1 MKKVWKGA
9 AAAIAALSLGVT
21 GFVGASS
28 AYAEPTTDGQISVPD
43 ADNHTYAVYQIATG
57 DVVSSETEGSL
68 GGTLSNAAA
77 GTNFD
82 ASKGKDLAAALQEIS
97 EATGDDAAI
106 AKLANKYVTGN
117 AVANI
122 TNAQPATGLK
132 SGYYLIKDTTTAA
145 NLENGSSLNRW
156 VLVLVG
162 DDNNEIE
169 VTQKRDT
176 VTSEKKVFDATKSD
190 AANGKGWNDSADASI
205 GDTVEFRLKG
215 TLPDAYDQYTYY
227 KYNFYDTLSK
237 GFDFNNDVKVY
248 IGEREAN
255 DDGTYKTDNE
265 ITSYFD
271 ITAKPKMEGNPG
283 VKVSTDVAIKAKA
296 KASETQQEDKYLK
309 NIATLTKNSQ
319 IFVYYSA
326 TLNENAVVTA
336 NKPGND
342 QHGGATTD
350 NGNPNTMH
358 LEYTSSPSE
367 DNLGKTTEDKVTV
380 FTFKLI
386 WNKVDEKG
394 DPLSGAEFQLMKWT
408 QGENG
413 QWSWQ
418 YANGNENPYTAEE
431 VTENGKVTYQFT
443 VNGLGAG
450 KYKLIESQ
458 TPAGYNTMDDL
469 EFTITATHDEE
480 SDDPQLL
487 TLTSTYTKA
496 WGDKNANDPFGTIE
510 YVNTENNADPT
521 GHILFD
527 IENKKGSELPSTGG
541 MGTVVLYTVGGLIV
555 LIAGVGLAIALRR
568 RQA

>member
-28 AYAEPTTDGQISVPD
+28 AYAAPTTNGQISVPSTD
-43 ADNHTYAVYQIATG
+43 DHTYAVYQIATG
-57 DVVSSETEGSL
+57 DVVRSETEGSL

-82 ASKGKDLAAALQEIS
+82 ASKDLAAALKAIS

-106 AKLANKYVTGN
+106 ANLANTYVTGN

-122 TNAQPATGLK
+122 TKTQAATGLA
-132 SGYYLIKDTTTAA
+132 SGYYLIKDTTAA
-145 NLENGSSLNRW
+145 ADLENGSSLNRW

-162 DDNNEIE
+162 DGNNEIE

-190 AANGKGWNDSADASI
+190 EVNGKGWNDSADASI

-237 GFDFNNDVKVY
+237 GFDFNDDVEVY
-248 IGEREAN
+248 VGEKGTQGAQNVTDYFEVTKTEN
-255 DDGTYKTDNE
+255 KTDGTKT
-265 ITSYFD
+265 
-271 ITAKPKMEGNPG
+271 
-283 VKVSTDVAIKAKA
+283 STDVKIAAKA
-296 KASETQQEDKYLK
+296 NYPDTETGNKYLK
-309 NIATLTKNSQ
+309 NIASLTKDSQ

-326 TLNENAVVTA
+326 TLNSNAVVTA

-342 QHGGATTD
+342 QHGGAATD
-350 NGNPNTMH
+350 NGNPNTMY

-367 DNLGKTTEDKVTV
+367 DKLGETTEDKVTV

-386 WNKVDEKG
+386 WNKVDENKA
-394 DPLSGAEFQLMKWT
+394 PLSDAEFQLMKWT
-408 QGENG
+408 QGGNG
-413 QWSWQ
+413 QWGWQ

-431 VTENGKVTYQFT
+431 VTDEEGNVTAYQFT

-450 KYKLIESQ
+450 KYKLVESQ
-458 TPAGYNTMDDL
+458 TPAGYNTMADL

-480 SDDPQLL
+480 SDDPKLV

-496 WGDKNANDPFGTIE
+496 WGDKTAGAAFGTIE